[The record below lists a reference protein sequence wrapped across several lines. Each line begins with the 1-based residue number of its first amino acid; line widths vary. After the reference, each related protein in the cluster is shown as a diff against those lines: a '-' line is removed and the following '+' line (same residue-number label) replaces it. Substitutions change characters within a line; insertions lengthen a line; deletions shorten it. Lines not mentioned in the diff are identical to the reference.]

1 MIYSISHHTSF
12 NFENPQKAA
21 MQRLHLIPISNISQ
35 QVLEWKIEI
44 RGGFV
49 ELETTDFHGNSVQL
63 CRQDPLADSLII
75 SSNGK
80 VEVKNNDGIVGPHK
94 SAVPLALFKRS
105 TSLSRPGPRLRK
117 LAREIEIWQNLSN
130 GTDPALM
137 HHLSAQVYDR
147 ISYKRGMTD
156 VTTSA
161 EQALEVGAGVCQDHV
176 HAFISIAR
184 IFGFPARYTSGYLM
198 MDLEKIQTASHAWA
212 EVYLDGIGWVGFDI
226 SNSISPDDRYI
237 KIASG
242 FDYNDVIPIS
252 GVRIGTGDEHLS
264 TSIMV
269 EQ

>member
-21 MQRLHLIPISNISQ
+21 MQRLHLIPISNACQ

-44 RGGFV
+44 QGGSV

-63 CRQDPLADSLII
+63 CRQDPSADSLII
-75 SSNGK
+75 SS
-80 VEVKNNDGIVGPHK
+80 NDGIVGPHK

-117 LAREIEIWQNLSN
+117 LAREIEIWQKLSN
-130 GTDPALM
+130 GTAPALM

-147 ISYKRGMTD
+147 ISYKRGVTD

-212 EVYLDGIGWVGFDI
+212 EVYLDGLGWVGFDI

>member
-44 RGGFV
+44 QGGSV

-63 CRQDPLADSLII
+63 CRQDPSADSLII
-75 SSNGK
+75 SSKGK
-80 VEVKNNDGIVGPHK
+80 VKVTNKNGIVGPHK
-94 SAVPLALFKRS
+94 SAVPLALFKRP
-105 TSLSRPGPRLRK
+105 TSLSIPGPRLRK

-130 GTDPALM
+130 VTEPALM
-137 HHLSAQVYDR
+137 HHLSAQVYDS
-147 ISYKRGMTD
+147 ISYKRGTTD

-161 EQALEVGAGVCQDHV
+161 EQALEFGAGVCQDHV

-198 MDLEKIQTASHAWA
+198 MDLEKMQTASHAWA
-212 EVYLDGIGWVGFDI
+212 EVYLDGLGWVGFDI

>member
-1 MIYSISHHTSF
+1 
-12 NFENPQKAA
+12 
-21 MQRLHLIPISNISQ
+21 
-35 QVLEWKIEI
+35 
-44 RGGFV
+44 
-49 ELETTDFHGNSVQL
+49 
-63 CRQDPLADSLII
+63 
-75 SSNGK
+75 
-80 VEVKNNDGIVGPHK
+80 
-94 SAVPLALFKRS
+94 
-105 TSLSRPGPRLRK
+105 
-117 LAREIEIWQNLSN
+117 
-130 GTDPALM
+130 
-137 HHLSAQVYDR
+137 
-147 ISYKRGMTD
+147 MTD

-212 EVYLDGIGWVGFDI
+212 EVYLDGLGWVGFDI

-252 GVRIGTGDEHLS
+252 GVRIGTGDEQLS